1 MEFVRKF
8 CPTVTFIINNKQRRI
23 VNIWVNLSY
32 VFKIFSVGKVE
43 ENPLTLVTI
52 TPSGTI
58 NKIRT

>member
-1 MEFVRKF
+1 MSKPFL
-8 CPTVTFIINNKQRRI
+8 CI
-23 VNIWVNLSY
+23 
-32 VFKIFSVGKVE
+32 VGKVE